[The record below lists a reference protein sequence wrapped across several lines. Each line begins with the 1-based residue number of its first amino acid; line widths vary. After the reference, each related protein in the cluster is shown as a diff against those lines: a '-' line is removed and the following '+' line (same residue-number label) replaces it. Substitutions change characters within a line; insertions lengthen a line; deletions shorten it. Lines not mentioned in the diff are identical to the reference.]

1 MRITNVFFEQNITK
15 ESPLIKLCQC
25 AGLPTKVSYW
35 LSRLLA
41 HLEPLNKTYAN
52 EKRKLIEKWC
62 DKDENGKPKEEN
74 GQYMLSEHMNEFNAE
89 YVELLEIELEIDMKV
104 IEIPLDKIPSGVL
117 NSYDFAQ
124 LKGILEFKEEV

>member
-1 MRITNVFFEQNITK
+1 MKITNVFFEQNVSK

-25 AGLPTKVSYW
+25 KDLPTKISYW

-41 HLEPLNKTYAN
+41 HLEPLNKTYAI
-52 EKRKLIEKWC
+52 EKKRLIEKWC
-62 DKDENGKPKEEN
+62 DKEDGKPKEEN
-74 GQYMLSEHMNEFNAE
+74 GQYRLSEHLEEFNAE
-89 YVELLEIELEIDMKV
+89 YVELLDIELEIDIT

-124 LKGILEFKEEV
+124 LSGLIEFKEV